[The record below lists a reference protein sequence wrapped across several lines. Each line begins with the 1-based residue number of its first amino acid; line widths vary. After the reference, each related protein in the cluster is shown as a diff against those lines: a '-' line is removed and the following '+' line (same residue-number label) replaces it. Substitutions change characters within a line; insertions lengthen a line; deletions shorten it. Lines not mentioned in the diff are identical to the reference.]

1 MADKICIIRVLGR
14 LRADKIGGMP
24 AGTLA
29 SAISTDKPKKL
40 LDRVRDALRVKPAV
54 SNIFTRHF

>member
-1 MADKICIIRVLGR
+1 MS
-14 LRADKIGGMP
+14 

-29 SAISTDKPKKL
+29 SAVLPDKHEKL

>member
-1 MADKICIIRVLGR
+1 MS
-14 LRADKIGGMP
+14 

-29 SAISTDKPKKL
+29 SAVSTDKPKKL